1 MKTMDHDKAIQA
13 MEKFTLH
20 KYLEKL
26 INSSMHKVTLFP
38 AFPKTGAPNLSD
50 PAYFILIDD
59 LSKIVS
65 INSGSYLN

>member
-1 MKTMDHDKAIQA
+1 

-26 INSSMHKVTLFP
+26 INSEIHKITLFP
-38 AFPKTGAPNLSD
+38 IFAQTGAANLSQ
-50 PAYFILIDD
+50 PVYFILIDD

-65 INSGSYLN
+65 INSGSYQN